1 MLTVTEI
8 TPKNNFPRELEKINT
23 VKILIISFISPVL
36 SSVSYE
42 LQTLFLT
49 FGVVRNDFF

>member
-42 LQTLFLT
+42 LQNLFST
-49 FGVVRNDFF
+49 FGGDYF